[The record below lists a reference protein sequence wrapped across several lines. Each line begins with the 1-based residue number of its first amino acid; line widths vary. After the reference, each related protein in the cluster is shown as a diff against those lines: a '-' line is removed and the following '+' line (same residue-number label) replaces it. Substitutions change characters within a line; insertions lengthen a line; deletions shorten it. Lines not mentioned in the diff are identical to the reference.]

1 MRDLTLSAP
10 LSTGLDQS
18 GLPSALNWLN
28 DAPLLI
34 DEKNLARFYD
44 AVVRPPYKEVGPRA
58 IKISQSQKSEIEGKL
73 GAKGKIGLPDWISAL
88 FSAGVEVSAE
98 GRGNFWRSSGKELM
112 VTFAPIETPQRQLVQ
127 LAAFYL
133 LKHPERLL
141 AGSTAE
147 VLRWH
152 DDRLHGGA
160 PRALAF
166 VDLPPK
172 TLMIPMAAE
181 FTTGQ
186 VVTFFDKLN
195 AETGERPPKFKSDD
209 KGAYWGWYS
218 RNFDPKQSTEVIEGG
233 ASEGGGRIQWIDFRV
248 PLNDKVDTAHLHMEP
263 AGNYYTGSLAYR
275 LVRRAHGHG
284 LRIVGTLMDG
294 PDFNVLAVYEK

>member
-1 MRDLTLSAP
+1 MTDLTSSAP
-10 LSTGLDQS
+10 LSTGLGQS

-44 AVVRPPYKEVGPRA
+44 AVVRPPYEEAGPRT
-58 IKISQSQKSEIEGKL
+58 IKISKGQKSEIVGKF

-98 GRGNFWRSSGKELM
+98 GQGTTGSNNGED
-112 VTFAPIETPQRQLVQ
+112 VTVTLAPIESPQRQLVQ

-133 LKHPERLL
+133 LNHPDRLL
-141 AGSTAE
+141 AGSTAD

-152 DDRLHGGA
+152 ETGLHGGA

-172 TLMIPMAAE
+172 TRMIPMAAE
-181 FTTGQ
+181 FTTGK
-186 VVTFFDKLN
+186 VATFFDKLN
-195 AETGERPPKFKSDD
+195 AETGEKPPKFSSDD
-209 KGAYWGWYS
+209 KCAYWGWYS
-218 RNFDPKQSTEVIEGG
+218 KNFDPKQSTEVIEGG
-233 ASEGGGRIQWIDFRV
+233 ASDGGGRIQWIDFRV